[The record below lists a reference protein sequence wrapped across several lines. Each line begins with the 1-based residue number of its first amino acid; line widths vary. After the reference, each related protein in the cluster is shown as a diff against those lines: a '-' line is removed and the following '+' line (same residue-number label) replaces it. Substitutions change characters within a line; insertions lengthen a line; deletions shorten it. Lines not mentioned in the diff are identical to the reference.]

1 MQYRIAPPD
10 PRIFDILKAYSQ
22 GQVSAANAAFDIQA
36 RGIPG
41 LEDPSASEVILWSKM
56 AGFGIPDPGEEAAQ
70 AEAAA
75 LAARLRGGS

>member
-1 MQYRIAPPD
+1 MQVKISPPD

-56 AGFGIPDPGEEAAQ
+56 AGFGIPDLESDAVDAASLS
-70 AEAAA
+70 EKW
-75 LAARLRGGS
+75 REIR